1 MPRNTSYINKPVT
14 WHSEQGFISA
24 IFLTR
29 ADKYIRIL
37 PLQGKLSV
45 KKLPLDHEKHLTP
58 IEFKGKPYP
67 IKRAIRIFR
76 KHAGIFG
83 MTVSAKQALAQTV
96 VSLHTPFK
104 L

>member
-67 IKRAIRIFR
+67 INRAIRNLWHDGQR
-76 KHAGIFG
+76 KTG
-83 MTVSAKQALAQTV
+83 TR
-96 VSLHTPFK
+96 
-104 L
+104 